1 MIPRPLSFF
10 FNLQGLWTP
19 QGTNALL
26 GMKGNAVLG
35 CFQWFL
41 GICFLSL
48 LSRAVLSFW
57 AHCTISYL
65 YRSDCYG
72 QQISH
77 YTQLCIIFTFKTFVL
92 PSWKIHW
99 WEYQTSQGQ
108 MWATPPEAASQVK
121 ANPWFS
127 PLWLLKYDFSQL
139 YQCLISTVHVSP
151 SCTQR
156 HNRDFVKRTI
166 KFSYS
171 MSYNNLLLHWSWNW
185 LYQNNPL

>member
-1 MIPRPLSFF
+1 MLCWAWREMLFWAVSSDFSILYSSF
-10 FNLQGLWTP
+10 
-19 QGTNALL
+19 
-26 GMKGNAVLG
+26 
-35 CFQWFL
+35 

-65 YRSDCYG
+65 YRSDCYS

-77 YTQLCIIFTFKTFVL
+77 YTQLCIISTFKTFVL

-108 MWATPPEAASQVK
+108 MWATPPEAAPQVK
-121 ANPWFS
+121 TNPWFS